1 MLKPSLHEDPAFPSS
16 GAIASKG
23 FVLGLV
29 IGALALGCVLL
40 ILRPNSFQSKPTVS
54 SAEGNLQV
62 SYMVQE
68 SPSTASGSTLT
79 GVTSIEFYPGYIVVT
94 TKNGAGRTFFAERT
108 QKLDWSWS
116 EPGTSGPGSH

>member
-29 IGALALGCVLL
+29 VGALALGCALWL
-40 ILRPNSFQSKPTVS
+40 LRPNSAQSKPALS
-54 SAEGNLQV
+54 SPEGNLEV

-94 TKNGAGRTFFAERT
+94 TKSGAGRTFFAEKT
-108 QKLDWSWS
+108 NKLDWRWS
-116 EPGTSGPGSH
+116 EPSASGRASR